1 MDTTV
6 LTPVRLWQDYD
17 AEALELEPSFLRYEK
32 QGELTYLEAYITAF
46 SEPDGKART
55 FVK

>member
-17 AEALELEPSFLRYEK
+17 AEALELELSFLRYEK

-46 SEPDGKART
+46 SEPDGN
-55 FVK
+55 